1 LIAETTVW
9 IQRDERSHSKPEIFD
24 LQMKSMQ
31 VLSETGEIISPHIV
45 PTDSTQTMKVQA
57 SAHITNQTITE
68 NNFFLTGVNVKA

>member
-1 LIAETTVW
+1 
-9 IQRDERSHSKPEIFD
+9 
-24 LQMKSMQ
+24 MKSMQ

-45 PTDSTQTMKVQA
+45 LTDSTQTMKVQA